1 MTVCVRVDV
10 RGEQATRW
18 REALA
23 RALPEA
29 RFEDTATDVDY
40 LIAWRPAV
48 ETLQRVRVRKAVF
61 NLGAGVDALLGVPT
75 LPPGVAIYRL
85 ADAGMAEQMA
95 EYAVM
100 TVLRAYRE
108 MDVYARAQ
116 ADGRWTPRARLDK
129 SDFGVAVLGL
139 GVLGRAVI
147 DALRPFGFPL
157 HGHARRP
164 CALDGVEVFGG
175 AAALEACLARARV
188 CICLLP
194 STPDTRDLFD
204 RARFA
209 WLPRGA
215 HFVNLSRGDLVVE
228 HDLIDALDRGY
239 LASATLDVFRE
250 EPLPPT
256 HPFWH
261 HPKITLTPHVSAL
274 TLIGP
279 SVAQVASGIRAIES
293 GREPP
298 GRVDRSH
305 GY

>member
-1 MTVCVRVDV
+1 VTVSVRVDV
-10 RGEQATRW
+10 RGAKATLW

-29 RFEDTATDVDY
+29 RFDHTATDVDY
-40 LIAWRPAV
+40 LVAWRPPL
-48 ETLQRVRVRKAVF
+48 EIFERVRVRKAVF
-61 NLGAGVDALLGVPT
+61 NLGAGVDALLDVPS
-75 LPPGVAIYRL
+75 LPPGLAVYRL
-85 ADAGMAEQMA
+85 SDAGMAEQMA

-116 ADGRWTPRARLDK
+116 SDARWAPRERLDK
-129 SDFGVAVLGL
+129 SHFGIAVLGL

-147 DALRPFGFPL
+147 DALRPFRFPL
-157 HGHARRP
+157 YGHARRP
-164 CALDGVEVFGG
+164 CALDGVEVFAG
-175 AAALEACLARARV
+175 AAALQPCLARARV

-204 RARFA
+204 RTRLA
-209 WLPRGA
+209 WLPSGA
-215 HFVNLSRGDLVVE
+215 HLVNLSRGDLVVE
-228 HDLIDALDRGY
+228 RDLIDALDRGH
-239 LASATLDVFRE
+239 LASATLDVFRD

-261 HPKITLTPHVSAL
+261 HPKVTLTPHVSAL
-274 TLIGP
+274 TLMGP
-279 SVAQVASGIRAIES
+279 SVAQVAAGIRAIES